1 MSVRMSWEM
10 HAEFSALGHTL
21 ETEEMTVYITEM
33 TLCHSRSRSERD
45 HGKGVRTREPGK
57 G

>member
-33 TLCHSRSRSERD
+33 TLSQQ
-45 HGKGVRTREPGK
+45 EPQ
-57 G
+57 